1 MVCCLTERLLERK
14 VINMESD
21 APVVIAIVLGF
32 VGLII
37 ACVIKARQV
46 YKELKEVD
54 EERDVQD

>member
-1 MVCCLTERLLERK
+1 
-14 VINMESD
+14 MESD
-21 APVVIAIVLGF
+21 APVVIAIVLGL